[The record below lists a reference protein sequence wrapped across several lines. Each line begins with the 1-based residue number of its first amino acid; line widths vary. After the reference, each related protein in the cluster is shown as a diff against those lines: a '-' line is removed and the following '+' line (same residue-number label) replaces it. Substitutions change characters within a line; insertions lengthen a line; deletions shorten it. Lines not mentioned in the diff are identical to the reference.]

1 MLLCSFVFIILNP
14 PTVGG
19 LVIGES
25 FNNNNNTLYFYTDLQ
40 SITLFNS
47 VYILSNKHCKPN
59 NLKNKT

>member
-1 MLLCSFVFIILNP
+1 
-14 PTVGG
+14 VGG

-25 FNNNNNTLYFYTDLQ
+25 FNNNNNTLYFYTGLQ